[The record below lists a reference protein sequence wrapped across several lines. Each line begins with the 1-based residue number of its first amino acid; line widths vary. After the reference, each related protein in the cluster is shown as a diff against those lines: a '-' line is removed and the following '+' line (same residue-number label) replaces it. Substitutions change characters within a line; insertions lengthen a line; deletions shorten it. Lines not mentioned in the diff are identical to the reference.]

1 MRQES
6 DAMAITKNPEMRD
19 VLNQVVKDPR
29 YAEVMRVPVF
39 SVPQVALVFLALG
52 LFGLA
57 TWGYMAGQIPI
68 WLAMLANLISVYIA
82 FTPLHDASHR
92 AVSSNGFLND
102 FLGVLTGQLLLP
114 GVNMTVFRAI
124 HMDHHRFVGQEGHDP
139 DTGFVDLPKWMGV
152 TYLMFAD
159 IHWVVWYFR
168 YGRHYWSRK
177 VAFWFYVMLALVVVS
192 HVGFLMS
199 PWWKEFLLLYVVPQ
213 RIGLGIVAYT
223 FAHIQH
229 PSGLTWE
236 NEPFQSTVY
245 VRGNSLWR
253 RLMFGQEE
261 HTIHHLVPHVPW
273 FKYRRVWE
281 LANNVLRKQPIPARG
296 WFTGPEH
303 IALPTPEDTAPM
315 TMRVASVT
323 DVARDIRAFDL
334 EPIDGRQLPEGS
346 AGAHV
351 EVHLGEGLVRQY
363 SLVAHDT
370 QANFY
375 RIAVKLDANSRGGS
389 RAMHA
394 LKQGDEIAV
403 GRPRNNFVLYETAP
417 RFVLVAGGIGIT
429 PLLPM
434 AARLHQMGKQFEL
447 HVCTRDDAAVPFRE
461 HLESGPIAG
470 SAAIHLDGPNGRSS
484 MDVAAVLG
492 SPGKND
498 LLYICGPR
506 PFMDWLRGQAAECGW
521 DDRQVRIESFAAE
534 LVDDSEDRAFDVEL
548 ARSGRTVRVSA
559 DRTIIDALALEGIEV
574 KFACMQGTCGTCATD
589 IVDGEAEHRDAYFSD
604 DEKAQNQQMCL
615 CVSRA
620 RGDKLVLDI

>member
-1 MRQES
+1 
-6 DAMAITKNPEMRD
+6 MRD

-39 SVPQVALVFLALG
+39 SVLQIALVFLALG
-52 LFGLA
+52 MFGLA
-57 TWGYMAGQIPI
+57 TWGYLAGYVPL
-68 WLAMLANLISVYIA
+68 WLAMPANLASVYIA

-92 AVSSNGFLND
+92 AVSSNSFLND

-124 HMDHHRFVGQEGHDP
+124 HMDHHRFVGQEGRDP
-139 DTGFVDLPKWMGV
+139 DTGLVDLPKWMGV
-152 TYLMFAD
+152 TYLMFVD
-159 IHWVVWYFR
+159 LHWVAWYFR

-177 VAFWFYVMLALVVVS
+177 VALWVYIMLALVVGS
-192 HVGFLMS
+192 HMGFLMS

-245 VRGNSLWR
+245 VRGNSPWR

-296 WFTGPEH
+296 WLKGPEH
-303 IALPTPEDTAPM
+303 IDLPTPEDTALLK
-315 TMRVASVT
+315 MRVAAISKSG
-323 DVARDIRAFDL
+323 RDIRVFDL
-334 EPIDGRQLPEGS
+334 EPIDGRKLPEGS
-346 AGAHV
+346 AGGHI
-351 EVHLGEGLVRQY
+351 EVHPGEGLIRQY

-370 QANFY
+370 QANRY
-375 RIAVKLDANSRGGS
+375 CIAVKLDVNGRGGS
-389 RAMHA
+389 RAMHG
-394 LKQGDEIAV
+394 LKQGDEIAIA
-403 GRPRNNFVLYETAP
+403 RPRNNFVLYETAP

-429 PLLPM
+429 PLLSM
-434 AARLHQMGKQFEL
+434 VHRLHQMGKPFEL
-447 HVCTRDDAAVPFRE
+447 HVCARDEGAVPFRE
-461 HLESGPIAG
+461 QLESGPLAG
-470 SAAIHLDGPNGRSS
+470 SAAIHLDGPDGRSA
-484 MDVAAVLG
+484 MDLGAVLAP
-492 SPGKND
+492 PGKND
-498 LLYICGPR
+498 LLYICGPQ
-506 PFMDWLRGQAAECGW
+506 PFMDWLRREAVTRGW
-521 DDRQVRIESFAAE
+521 DEDQVRIESFSAAIA
-534 LVDDSEDRAFDVEL
+534 DDSEDRVFEVEL
-548 ARSGRTVRVSA
+548 ARSGRKVTVSA

-589 IVDGEAEHRDAYFSD
+589 IVEGEAEHRDAYFSD

-620 RGDKLVLDI
+620 RGERLVLDI